1 MNPKYAAAGTN
12 EMLNHNLIYFAGVN
26 MPRRAG
32 NENSA
37 LANKEE
43 AMEQNEAIQQLSAEL
58 GADVSKLD
66 MTQHELKRLLSEFRQ
81 HVRSTRSKK
90 RRSPRRYAR
99 FDKIEHLE
107 RRRRMSYALHH
118 GLLPGCICKCRMEDS
133 DAGRMDAMECL
144 YEPSSLE
151 VLD

>member
-1 MNPKYAAAGTN
+1 
-12 EMLNHNLIYFAGVN
+12 
-26 MPRRAG
+26 
-32 NENSA
+32 
-37 LANKEE
+37 
-43 AMEQNEAIQQLSAEL
+43 MEQNETIQQLSANLGVDVLEL
-58 GADVSKLD
+58 KLS
-66 MTQHELKRLLSEFRQ
+66 QHELKQLLSEFRH

-90 RRSPRRYAR
+90 RRSPRRYAK
-99 FDKIEHLE
+99 FDKVEHLE

-133 DAGRMDAMECL
+133 ETGRMDAMECL